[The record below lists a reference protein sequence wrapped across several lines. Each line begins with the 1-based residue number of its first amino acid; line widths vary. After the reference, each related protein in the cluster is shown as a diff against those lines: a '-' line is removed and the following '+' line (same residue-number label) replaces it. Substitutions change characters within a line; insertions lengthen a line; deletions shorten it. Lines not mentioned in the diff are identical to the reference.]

1 LVGQRWFVFLQT
13 RAEPSKTVGAG
24 LILSLIIPAAQK
36 ALFLRQIAPKR
47 GKTNADGG
55 STGMNGVLRKLILR
69 GTFFTQLRCFLTGR
83 VCGLAFLPNPAA
95 QFEGV
100 LT

>member
-1 LVGQRWFVFLQT
+1 
-13 RAEPSKTVGAG
+13 
-24 LILSLIIPAAQK
+24 
-36 ALFLRQIAPKR
+36 
-47 GKTNADGG
+47 
-55 STGMNGVLRKLILR
+55 MNGVLRKLISR
-69 GTFFTQLRCFLTGR
+69 NTFFTQLRCFLTGR